1 MKLKK
6 ILLPILIIIG
16 FILGLSGLYLYN
28 KDVSTSN
35 TVNDSELKEA
45 AIRKFYSSY
54 SNKSIDIFNDSVID
68 SYKITTDES
77 KELRNLLYEDLISF
91 KLLEVSENKDSSITS
106 IDGISYDKENIAEFI
121 VNYDID
127 FDKGVYGTAGEGK
140 QSVRKVIVRKDKK
153 SPWLVAGQIDGH
165 GY

>member
-1 MKLKK
+1 MKSKK
-6 ILLPILIIIG
+6 MLFPILIIIG

-68 SYKITTDES
+68 YYKVTT
-77 KELRNLLYEDLISF
+77 
-91 KLLEVSENKDSSITS
+91 
-106 IDGISYDKENIAEFI
+106 
-121 VNYDID
+121 
-127 FDKGVYGTAGEGK
+127 GEGK